1 MLGIVRDRLSRH
13 SGIQG
18 DESGR
23 ILRCAS
29 ALFFL
34 FLSYYLVK
42 PLRNSQFLT
51 EFGPY
56 ALPWIYL
63 VVSVASVVVTKVFQW
78 CSARFSRR
86 QVVAGT
92 FLWAISCKA
101 FFFVALPQGGQAITA
116 LFYLWAS
123 VYFLLLV
130 STLWGCLNER
140 FRLDQCQRCFPF
152 IALGS
157 TIGNIAGASLAERLK
172 HAGTFSL
179 GYAALACFF
188 SLLLLWRELAYPV
201 QMKEATR
208 AGDKLAGGFGWLAD
222 RSLRAIAMMVLA
234 LAIYSTSTDFI
245 TQRRLDASI
254 GQAVYAEEI
263 GPLWPDGYAEI
274 SALRNLPSA
283 RQEPTLRE
291 LAQAHQLDADQ
302 LVAHYGSYK
311 SEFGNRLSGVFASI
325 FQYQGILGVLIL
337 GVLCRPFLRA
347 FGLSAAL
354 IVMPTF
360 ALCVTVVLMFP
371 LDVMWVQVILVLS
384 GSLNYSFNNAAK
396 EMLYTSTDREAII
409 QAKPFIEGPLMRLG
423 DVFCSVLT
431 ILSGLTVA
439 RLGWARS
446 WEEWLIVLP
455 CALALCGWWVLV
467 RRAGK
472 AYQERGA
479 LFTHEV
485 PADESPEEALGS

>member
-1 MLGIVRDRLSRH
+1 M
-13 SGIQG
+13 
-18 DESGR
+18 GR

-42 PLRNSQFLT
+42 PLRNAQFLT

-63 VVSVASVVVTKVFQW
+63 VVSVGSVLVTKVFQW
-78 CSARFSRR
+78 CSQRFTRR

-101 FFFVALPQGGQAITA
+101 FFFVALPRGGQVITA

-140 FRLDQCQRCFPF
+140 FRVDQCQRCFPF

-157 TIGNIAGASLAERLK
+157 TIGNIAGASLAERMK
-172 HAGTFSL
+172 NAGTASL
-179 GYAALACFF
+179 AYAALACFL
-188 SLLLLWRELAYPV
+188 SLVLLWRELAYPV
-201 QMKEATR
+201 QMQSKSDSHRPA
-208 AGDKLAGGFGWLAD
+208 ASFGWLRD
-222 RSLRAIAMMVLA
+222 QSLRAIAMMVLA
-234 LAIYSTSTDFI
+234 LAVYSTSTDFI
-245 TQRRLDASI
+245 TQRRLDVSI
-254 GQAVYAEEI
+254 GQAAYAQEI
-263 GPLWPDGYAEI
+263 APLWRDGYAEI

-283 RQEPTLRE
+283 GQEPALRE
-291 LAQAHQLDADQ
+291 LAQGHELDADQ
-302 LVAHYGSYK
+302 LVACYGRYK

-337 GVLCRPFLRA
+337 GVLCRPFLRT

-354 IVMPTF
+354 IVMPSF
-360 ALCVTVVLMFP
+360 ALCVTVILMFP
-371 LDVMWVQVILVLS
+371 LDVLWVQVILVLS

-396 EMLYTSTDREAII
+396 EMLYTSTNREAII

-423 DVFCSVLT
+423 DVFCSLLT

-439 RLGWARS
+439 YLGWAKT

-455 CALALCGWWVLV
+455 CALALVSWWIMV
-467 RRAGK
+467 RRAGRK
-472 AYQERGA
+472 YQ
-479 LFTHEV
+479 LLTHQV
-485 PADESPEEALGS
+485 PADEGSEETLGS

>member
-1 MLGIVRDRLSRH
+1 M
-13 SGIQG
+13 
-18 DESGR
+18 GR
-23 ILRCAS
+23 ILRCAA

-42 PLRNSQFLT
+42 PLRNAQFLT

-63 VVSVASVVVTKVFQW
+63 VVSIGSVIVTKVFQW
-78 CSARFSRR
+78 CSVRFPRR
-86 QVVAGT
+86 LVVAGT
-92 FLWAISCKA
+92 FLWAIGCKA
-101 FFFVALPQGGQAITA
+101 FFLMALPGGGQAITA

-140 FRLDQCQRCFPF
+140 FRVDQCQRCFPF

-157 TIGNIAGASLAERLK
+157 TIGNIAGASLAEHMK
-172 HAGTFSL
+172 NEGVKSL
-179 GYAALACFF
+179 GYAALACLL
-188 SLLLLWRELAYPV
+188 SLLLLWREMAYPV
-201 QMKEATR
+201 QMQAKAEEQRPAS
-208 AGDKLAGGFGWLAD
+208 GGFGWLRD
-222 RSLRAIAMMVLA
+222 QSLRAIAVMVLA
-234 LAIYSTSTDFI
+234 LAVYSTSTDFI
-245 TQRRLDASI
+245 TQRRLDVSI
-254 GQAVYAEEI
+254 GQAAYAQKLA
-263 GPLWPDGYAEI
+263 PLWPDGYSEI

-283 RQEPTLRE
+283 RQEPALRE
-291 LAQAHQLDADQ
+291 LAAAHKLDPDQ
-302 LVAHYGSYK
+302 LVAGYARYK
-311 SEFGNRLSGVFASI
+311 GEFGNRLSGVFASI
-325 FQYQGILGVLIL
+325 FQYQGVLGILIL
-337 GVLCRPFLRA
+337 GVLCRPFLRF

-371 LDVMWVQVILVLS
+371 LDVMWIQLILVLS

-423 DVFCSVLT
+423 DVLCSLLT
-431 ILSGLTVA
+431 ILSGLAVA
-439 RLGWARS
+439 GLGWAQS

-455 CALALCGWWVLV
+455 CAAALICWWVLV
-467 RRAGK
+467 RRAGQ
-472 AYQERGA
+472 AYQQRQA
-479 LFTHEV
+479 LLAHQV
-485 PADESPEEALGS
+485 PADEGPEKTLGSELAKPEHVGAVDGIA

>member
-1 MLGIVRDRLSRH
+1 MLSRQ
-13 SGIQG
+13 SGAQG
-18 DESGR
+18 DELGR
-23 ILRCAS
+23 ILRCAA

-63 VVSVASVVVTKVFQW
+63 VVSIGSVVVTKVFQW
-78 CSARFSRR
+78 CSLRFSRR

-92 FLWAISCKA
+92 FLWAIGCKA
-101 FFFVALPQGGQAITA
+101 YFLVALPRGGQSITA

-140 FRLDQCQRCFPF
+140 FRVDQCQRCFPF

-157 TIGNIAGASLAERLK
+157 TVGNIAGAWLAERMK
-172 HAGTFSL
+172 NQGTVSL
-179 GYAALACFF
+179 GYAALACFL

-201 QMKEATR
+201 QMQAKSRENRPA
-208 AGDKLAGGFGWLAD
+208 AGGFGWLRD
-222 RSLRAIAMMVLA
+222 QSLRAIAMMVLA
-234 LAIYSTSTDFI
+234 LAVYSTSTDFI
-245 TQRRLDASI
+245 TQRRLDVSI
-254 GQAVYAEEI
+254 GQAAYASQI
-263 GPLWPDGYAEI
+263 GPLWSDGYAEI

-283 RQEPTLRE
+283 RQEPALQA
-291 LAQAHQLDADQ
+291 LAQAHGLDPEQ
-302 LVAHYGSYK
+302 LVASYARYK
-311 SEFGNRLSGVFASI
+311 IDFGNRLSGVFASI
-325 FQYQGILGVLIL
+325 FQYQGVLGILIL
-337 GVLCRPFLRA
+337 GVLCRPFLRT

-360 ALCVTVVLMFP
+360 AFCVTVVLMFP
-371 LDVMWVQVILVLS
+371 LDVMWVQLILVLS

-423 DVFCSVLT
+423 DVLCSLLT

-439 RLGWARS
+439 RMGWTRS

-455 CALALCGWWVLV
+455 CAVALICWWVLV
-467 RRAGK
+467 RRAGQANQQLLAHK
-472 AYQERGA
+472 
-479 LFTHEV
+479 V
-485 PADESPEEALGS
+485 PANEGSEKSLGG